1 MESFCDEELI
11 DPSAAATCELIGALC
26 AEQGKHFRECAER
39 LYGGLISD
47 TVNFTIGSV
56 SERTLRVAAYLFS
69 FGVDAVK
76 LNMQQFGTSLRD
88 FRYESH
94 LRASMQMRGSLA
106 WVIASRRDFVSY
118 GLQFSEA
125 KEKVFV
131 MAGIR
136 EIAVWALFTQMN
148 EDDAHPLY
156 SCSLRSRTVALNDIA
171 NDFGGGGHRCA
182 CGIKNLDASQVETL
196 ISALA
201 QALCGREKTMKNV
214 DFRAMFRRARPHG
227 RSARLS
233 GMKGHL
239 CALLITV
246 LIFAVHFYVSLFAIH
261 LQDSKSAFLLLGY
274 VVLFT
279 LLDWLFVR
287 PLTRLHKVL
296 GTIAAAGFVAVLR
309 AAAVERAA
317 LSGFR
322 LPRSARDHAD
332 RSVQRELC
340 RGRYVLG
347 AGDRL

>member
-1 MESFCDEELI
+1 MKLDAKWLFDTLEAHDTIASDRHVYADGEAMGAQFGLKALIEARWPQKRVYAPGKSVGSCAVFYPAPDEIDEETASRSLAIILDTSNAARVDDAHWRLAAHKIRIDHHIHVESFCDEELI

-26 AEQGKHFRECAER
+26 AEQGEQLSRECAER

-106 WVIASRRDFVSY
+106 WVIASRRDFESY

-125 KEKVFV
+125 KEKVF
-131 MAGIR
+131 R

-182 CGIKNLDASQVETL
+182 CGIKNLDASQVEAL

-201 QALCGREKTMKNV
+201 QR
-214 DFRAMFRRARPHG
+214 
-227 RSARLS
+227 
-233 GMKGHL
+233 
-239 CALLITV
+239 CA
-246 LIFAVHFYVSLFAIH
+246 
-261 LQDSKSAFLLLGY
+261 QGED
-274 VVLFT
+274 
-279 LLDWLFVR
+279 DE
-287 PLTRLHKVL
+287 
-296 GTIAAAGFVAVLR
+296 
-309 AAAVERAA
+309 ER
-317 LSGFR
+317 
-322 LPRSARDHAD
+322 
-332 RSVQRELC
+332 
-340 RGRYVLG
+340 
-347 AGDRL
+347 

>member
-1 MESFCDEELI
+1 MKLDAKWLFDTLEAHDTIAIYRHVYADGDAMGAQFGLKALIEARWPQKRVYAPGKSVGSCAVFYPAPDEIDEETASRSLAIILDTSNAARVDDAHWRLAAHKIRI

-26 AEQGKHFRECAER
+26 AEQGEQLSRECAER

-94 LRASMQMRGSLA
+94 LRASMQMRGALA
-106 WVIASRRDFVSY
+106 WVIASRRDFESY

-182 CGIKNLDASQVETL
+182 CGIKNLDASQVEAL

-201 QALCGREKTMKNV
+201 QR
-214 DFRAMFRRARPHG
+214 
-227 RSARLS
+227 
-233 GMKGHL
+233 
-239 CALLITV
+239 CA
-246 LIFAVHFYVSLFAIH
+246 
-261 LQDSKSAFLLLGY
+261 QGED
-274 VVLFT
+274 
-279 LLDWLFVR
+279 DE
-287 PLTRLHKVL
+287 
-296 GTIAAAGFVAVLR
+296 
-309 AAAVERAA
+309 ER
-317 LSGFR
+317 
-322 LPRSARDHAD
+322 
-332 RSVQRELC
+332 
-340 RGRYVLG
+340 
-347 AGDRL
+347 

>member
-1 MESFCDEELI
+1 MKLDAKWLFDTLEAHDTIAIYRHVYADGDAMGAQFGIKALIEARWPQKRVYAPGKSVGSCAVFYPAPDEIDEETASRSLAIILDTSNAARVDDAHWRLAAHKIRIDHHIHVESFCDEELI

-26 AEQGKHFRECAER
+26 AEQGEQLSRECAER

-182 CGIKNLDASQVETL
+182 CGIKNLDASQVEAL

-201 QALCGREKTMKNV
+201 QR
-214 DFRAMFRRARPHG
+214 
-227 RSARLS
+227 
-233 GMKGHL
+233 
-239 CALLITV
+239 CA
-246 LIFAVHFYVSLFAIH
+246 
-261 LQDSKSAFLLLGY
+261 QGED
-274 VVLFT
+274 
-279 LLDWLFVR
+279 DE
-287 PLTRLHKVL
+287 
-296 GTIAAAGFVAVLR
+296 
-309 AAAVERAA
+309 ER
-317 LSGFR
+317 
-322 LPRSARDHAD
+322 
-332 RSVQRELC
+332 
-340 RGRYVLG
+340 
-347 AGDRL
+347 